1 MERIRHRKVVERP
14 ELWGCVP
21 EQDEPLGFRER
32 QRPQEHCVDDGEDRD
47 GRADGDGERQQGEER
62 EALRG
67 GRGNGR
73 RQMWRRSVA
82 HRDPQPHLVGEL
94 LQLPLP
100 QTVAAAVRTAT
111 VSRDQQPARDRIR
124 DATHP
129 PPPPPQRLHRE
140 RRRVVIDA
148 DAHPAGVVGQV
159 VHAIRNRLAEGLV
172 RKVVD
177 PNRLGVTARTPL
189 PPRIFERADE
199 LLFLRVH
206 RHHRLAPPLKSSHP
220 AVDVV
225 ELRVPVWMLLPLQ
238 RLTVRLQA
246 VTQRVQQPV
255 HRTLADAMAR
265 LLEFPRQPRR
275 TAAGPA
281 QRPRR
286 VAARRRI
293 DEPFQR
299 RHQAGVVLGQRLAA
313 RARPA
318 QPSRGIVVF
327 RPCGQFLQAR
337 ADRRPRQPRRL
348 GHPRD
353 STASECP
360 RLHRGPT
367 PPRPF
372 VEQRFNRGKLLLNH
386 LCEYVLHGVRR

>member
-1 MERIRHRKVVERP
+1 MWLNCASRS
-14 ELWGCVP
+14 GCCFP
-21 EQDEPLGFRER
+21 
-32 QRPQEHCVDDGEDRD
+32 
-47 GRADGDGERQQGEER
+47 
-62 EALRG
+62 
-67 GRGNGR
+67 
-73 RQMWRRSVA
+73 
-82 HRDPQPHLVGEL
+82 
-94 LQLPLP
+94 
-100 QTVAAAVRTAT
+100 
-111 VSRDQQPARDRIR
+111 
-124 DATHP
+124 
-129 PPPPPQRLHRE
+129 
-140 RRRVVIDA
+140 
-148 DAHPAGVVGQV
+148 
-159 VHAIRNRLAEGLV
+159 
-172 RKVVD
+172 
-177 PNRLGVTARTPL
+177 
-189 PPRIFERADE
+189 
-199 LLFLRVH
+199 
-206 RHHRLAPPLKSSHP
+206 SSG
-220 AVDVV
+220 
-225 ELRVPVWMLLPLQ
+225 
-238 RLTVRLQA
+238 LTVRLQA

-265 LLEFPRQPRR
+265 LLKFPRQPRR

-281 QRPRR
+281 QGPRR

-360 RLHRGPT
+360 CLHRGPT
-367 PPRPF
+367 PSRPF

-386 LCEYVLHGVRR
+386 LCQYVVHGGRR